1 METSWRSKLT
11 PAGSYWPPI
20 RNYRELCNAAV
31 VWREA
36 AGKTGNMPKDS
47 FMADLSLSRIPLS
60 LRSNV
65 APFRALDVL
74 AGATRRERE
83 GQDIVHLETRAP
95 GPPPPRV
102 VRDVAISALD
112 GRRVGYTEALGRPSL
127 RARIARHYRDTHGV
141 EVAPERIAVTTGSSG
156 GFALSFLTL
165 FDAGARV
172 AVAAPGYPAYRNI
185 LEAFGIETVTIETS
199 PADRFTVTAEMIE
212 AEHLK
217 NKLDGILLMSPANPT
232 GAMMRREVLRDVCET
247 CDRLGIAFI
256 SDEGYHGLTYGE
268 AAETALKFW
277 SQAVVAN
284 SFSKYFCMTGWR
296 IGWLVLPEHL
306 IRPIE
311 RLQQSLSIS
320 VPFLS
325 QIGAEVVFDAQ
336 EELEDVLEGYARNR
350 AILLNEL
357 PGMGFGFLPA
367 DGAFYLYVD
376 TSRFSDD
383 SLDFCAKLLDA
394 TGVGTTP
401 GVDFDRRRG
410 KAAERV
416 SFAGPERDGFA
427 ARGSRKW
434 RVS

>member
-1 METSWRSKLT
+1 MT
-11 PAGSYWPPI
+11 
-20 RNYRELCNAAV
+20 
-31 VWREA
+31 
-36 AGKTGNMPKDS
+36 KDAL
-47 FMADLSLSRIPLS
+47 MADLPLARIRQS

-65 APFRALDVL
+65 APFMALDVL
-74 AGATRRERE
+74 AGATRRERD
-83 GQDIVHLETRAP
+83 GQDIVHLEIGEPDA
-95 GPPPPRV
+95 PPPRV
-102 VRDVAISALD
+102 VREAAIAALD

-127 RARIARHYRDTHGV
+127 RARIARHYRDRHGV
-141 EVAPERIAVTTGSSG
+141 EVAPEQIAVTTGSSG
-156 GFALSFLTL
+156 GFALAFLTL

-217 NKLDGILLMSPANPT
+217 KKLDGILLMSPANPT
-232 GAMMRREVLRDVCET
+232 GAMMRPEALRDICET

-256 SDEGYHGLTYGE
+256 SDEVYHGLTYGE
-268 AAETALKFW
+268 AAETALKFS

-296 IGWLVLPEHL
+296 IGWLAMPGHL

-336 EELEDVLEGYARNR
+336 EELEAVRAGYARNR
-350 AILLNEL
+350 EILLNEL
-357 PGMGFGFLPA
+357 PGIGFDFLPA

-376 TSRFSDD
+376 ISRFSDD

-401 GVDFDRRRG
+401 GLDFDRRRG
-410 KAAERV
+410 KSAVRL
-416 SFAGPERDGFA
+416 SFAGPERDIVEA
-427 ARGSRKW
+427 IRRLKAWLR
-434 RVS
+434 

>member
-1 METSWRSKLT
+1 MT
-11 PAGSYWPPI
+11 
-20 RNYRELCNAAV
+20 
-31 VWREA
+31 
-36 AGKTGNMPKDS
+36 
-47 FMADLSLSRIPLS
+47 DLSVSRIPPS

-65 APFRALDVL
+65 APFMALDVL

-83 GQDIVHLETRAP
+83 GQDIVHLEIGEP
-95 GPPPPRV
+95 GAPPPRV
-102 VRDVAISALD
+102 VREAAVSALD

-127 RARIARHYRDTHGV
+127 RARIARHYRDTYGV
-141 EVAPERIAVTTGSSG
+141 EVPPERIAVTTGSSG
-156 GFALSFLTL
+156 GFALAFLTL

-185 LEAFGIETVTIETS
+185 LEAFGIETATIETRREN
-199 PADRFTVTAEMIE
+199 RFTVTAEMIE

-217 NKLDGILLMSPANPT
+217 KRLDGILLMSPANPT
-232 GAMMRREVLRDVCET
+232 GTMMSRVDLRDVCET

-256 SDEGYHGLTYGE
+256 SDEVYHGLTYGE
-268 AAETALKFW
+268 PAETALKFS
-277 SQAVVAN
+277 SQPVVAN

-336 EELEDVLEGYARNR
+336 EELEAVRAGYARNR
-350 AILLNEL
+350 EILLNEL
-357 PGMGFGFLPA
+357 PGMGFDFLPA
-367 DGAFYLYVD
+367 EGAFYLYAD
-376 TSRFSDD
+376 ISRFSDD

-410 KAAERV
+410 KSAVRL
-416 SFAGPERDGFA
+416 SFAGPERDIVEA
-427 ARGSRKW
+427 MRRLKAWLRRTSNLDAKPRPA
-434 RVS
+434 

>member
-1 METSWRSKLT
+1 MT
-11 PAGSYWPPI
+11 
-20 RNYRELCNAAV
+20 N
-31 VWREA
+31 
-36 AGKTGNMPKDS
+36 DS
-47 FMADLSLSRIPLS
+47 FMADLSLARIPLS

-65 APFRALDVL
+65 APFMALDVL
-74 AGATRRERE
+74 AGATRRERD
-83 GQDIVHLETRAP
+83 GQDIVHLEIGEP
-95 GPPPPRV
+95 GAPPPRV
-102 VRDVAISALD
+102 VREAAVSALD

-141 EVAPERIAVTTGSSG
+141 EVPPERIAVTTGSSG
-156 GFALSFLTL
+156 GFALAFLTL

-199 PADRFTVTAEMIE
+199 PANRFTVSAEMIE
-212 AEHLK
+212 AEHLRK
-217 NKLDGILLMSPANPT
+217 KLDGILLMSPANPT
-232 GAMMRREVLRDVCET
+232 GAMMSREALRDVCGT

-256 SDEGYHGLTYGE
+256 SDEVYHGLTYSE
-268 AAETALKFW
+268 PAETALKFS
-277 SQAVVAN
+277 SQAVIAN

-336 EELEDVLEGYARNR
+336 DELEAVRAGYARNR
-350 AILLNEL
+350 EILLNEL
-357 PGMGFGFLPA
+357 PSMAFDFLPA

-376 TSRFSDD
+376 ISRFSDD
-383 SLDFCAKLLDA
+383 SLEFCAKLLDA

-401 GVDFDRRRG
+401 GLDFDRRRG
-410 KAAERV
+410 TSAVRL
-416 SFAGPERDGFA
+416 SFAGPECDIVEAMRRLKA
-427 ARGSRKW
+427 WLR
-434 RVS
+434 

>member
-1 METSWRSKLT
+1 METSGRS
-11 PAGSYWPPI
+11 
-20 RNYRELCNAAV
+20 
-31 VWREA
+31 
-36 AGKTGNMPKDS
+36 NMTRDS
-47 FMADLSLSRIPLS
+47 FVADQSRARISLSR
-60 LRSNV
+60 RSNV
-65 APFRALDVL
+65 APFMALDVL

-83 GQDIVHLETRAP
+83 GQDIVHLEIGEP
-95 GPPPPRV
+95 GAPPPRV
-102 VRDVAISALD
+102 VREAAIAALD

-141 EVAPERIAVTTGSSG
+141 EVPPERIVVTTGSSG
-156 GFALSFLTL
+156 GFALAFLTL
-165 FDAGARV
+165 FDVGARV

-185 LEAFGIETVTIETS
+185 LEAFGIETVTIET
-199 PADRFTVTAEMIE
+199 PRENRFIATAEMIE

-217 NKLDGILLMSPANPT
+217 KKLDGILLMSPANPT
-232 GAMMRREVLRDVCET
+232 GSMMSREALRDVCET

-256 SDEGYHGLTYGE
+256 SDEVYHGLTYGE
-268 AAETALKFW
+268 ATETALKF
-277 SQAVVAN
+277 SPHALVAN
-284 SFSKYFCMTGWR
+284 SFSKYFCMSGWR

-306 IRPIE
+306 VRPIE

-336 EELEDVLEGYARNR
+336 EELEAVRTGYAGNR
-350 AILLNEL
+350 EILLNEL
-357 PGMGFGFLPA
+357 PGMGFDVLAA

-376 TSRFSDD
+376 ISRFSDD

-410 KAAERV
+410 KSAVRL
-416 SFAGPERDGFA
+416 SFAGPDRDIVEA
-427 ARGSRKW
+427 MRRLKAWLR
-434 RVS
+434 